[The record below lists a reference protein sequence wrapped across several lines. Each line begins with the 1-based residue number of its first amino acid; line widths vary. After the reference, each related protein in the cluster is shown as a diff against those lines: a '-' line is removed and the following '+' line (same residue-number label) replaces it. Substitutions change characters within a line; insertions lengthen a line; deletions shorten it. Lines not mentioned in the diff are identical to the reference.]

1 MTNDPLWLII
11 GGTILLLVGLSA
23 ISLLLSDDSLAM
35 IRIRFLRYYRVGDLV
50 TLGHNLQGR
59 VIAINLFTTTLLTA
73 EQDRV
78 IISNHAVLSSAMI
91 THANHT
97 LATPSPTNR
106 APLNVTVEENSPSG
120 QPLNRSII
128 ANSVTE
134 SPVTESPVT
143 ALPITARPVDRTAGI
158 VVTTPLP
165 ANLDGDKVQLPPIN
179 PTPDLLLPES
189 LAASA
194 TPPRVAAEQVVGEH
208 RGLRAGL
215 PPGLQPLP
223 WTSHKPLG
231 KRPRLGT
238 KSVGAL
244 SFGMIPVMRRDK
256 VVVKLPI
263 DQPEETNEPAKTS
276 HSRPWRFGPT
286 AWRAIGTNRK

>member
-35 IRIRFLRYYRVGDLV
+35 MRIRFLRYYRVGDLV
-50 TLGHNLQGR
+50 TFGHNLQGR
-59 VIAINLFTTTLLTA
+59 VTAINLFTTTLLTA

-78 IISNHAVLSSAMI
+78 IISNRAVLSSAII
-91 THANHT
+91 THTN
-97 LATPSPTNR
+97 LQPATPSPTNR
-106 APLNVTVEENSPSG
+106 APLNVTVEENSPSD

-128 ANSVTE
+128 ANAVTE
-134 SPVTESPVT
+134 SSITES
-143 ALPITARPVDRTAGI
+143 PITARPVDRTVDI

-165 ANLDGDKVQLPPIN
+165 ANLVGDKAQLPPIN
-179 PTPDLLLPES
+179 PTPDLLPPES